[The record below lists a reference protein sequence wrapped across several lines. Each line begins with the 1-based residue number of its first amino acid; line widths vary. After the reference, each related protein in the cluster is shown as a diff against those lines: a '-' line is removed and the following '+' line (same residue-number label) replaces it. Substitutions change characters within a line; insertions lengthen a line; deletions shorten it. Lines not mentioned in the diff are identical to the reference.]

1 MVIII
6 SLLPLAKLLNFYF
19 KFKSSFIITSW
30 LILMSHPPNVITSSF
45 VPSCVGE
52 PGSTLFKNI
61 PALQVCVWI
70 SLVHNITGVL
80 YFSRGCHTF
89 HGSCFI
95 RTGSILC
102 AVFIPGRFSLYSVV
116 DTEYN
121 PEKKKDRETRIFPCH
136 LHVVIA
142 VR

>member
-1 MVIII
+1 M
-6 SLLPLAKLLNFYF
+6 SHTPNL
-19 KFKSSFIITSW
+19 ITSP
-30 LILMSHPPNVITSSF
+30 L

-52 PGSTLFKNI
+52 PGEHPLYKNI

-70 SLVHNITGVL
+70 SLVLNITGVL

-95 RTGSILC
+95 GTGSILC
-102 AVFIPGRFSLYSVV
+102 AVFIPGCFSLYSVV
-116 DTEYN
+116 GIEFN
-121 PEKKKDRETRIFPCH
+121 PEKKKRHRETRIFPCN